1 MTDTILCID
10 IGTSSLKAALLPD
23 NLRAGEIFVSR
34 QYFSQAAVIE
44 NRVAEEWL
52 PCLKAAVAELTAKN
66 PDYAVEAVCV
76 SGNGPTVV
84 SEDGTSLLYNQL
96 FVNGSRGQAGNLNG
110 QKKLALKN
118 TKSLFIPRFCGFKLN
133 FPFSW
138 NDSAHIF
145 GAPEFLI
152 HELTGESVAIL
163 PEERFLPAYWNED
176 ELKKCGFSEDDCK
189 KFPGFV
195 KAGNFVGKVSASAA
209 IATGLLEGT
218 LVFAGAPDFVV
229 ALIGTGTV
237 LPGRLCDRA
246 GTSEGLNLCT
256 SKPVFAEGLR
266 TLPSVVSGLWNVSY
280 LINSSQSLRGHRET
294 SLCENPSHGENPSVN
309 SVASVRKFDE
319 LSHGENSSVNSVASV
334 RKFDELSHGINL
346 LREAALSYGEYFPD
360 FMTITG
366 GQALNDELIAK
377 KEAACGLKIKKMPCA
392 DAELLGDLILA
403 RVGLGDYDDITEA
416 VFAILG

>member
-34 QYFSQAAVIE
+34 QYFSRAAVVE

-76 SGNGPTVV
+76 SGNGPTLV
-84 SEDGTSLLYNQL
+84 SEDFTTLLYNQI
-96 FVNGSRGQAGNLNG
+96 FVCAGVRRSAFKNHDEKNS
-110 QKKLALKN
+110 LKN

-152 HELTGESVAIL
+152 YELTGESVTIL

-294 SLCENPSHGENPSVN
+294 SLCANPSHGENPSV
-309 SVASVRKFDE
+309 ASVRKFEE
-319 LSHGENSSVNSVASV
+319 LS
-334 RKFDELSHGINL
+334 RGINL

-366 GQALNDELIAK
+366 GQALNESLVAQ

>member
-34 QYFSQAAVIE
+34 QYFSQAAVVE

-52 PCLKAAVAELTAKN
+52 PCLATALAELKAKN
-66 PDYAVEAVCV
+66 PDYAIEAVCV

-84 SEDGTSLLYNQL
+84 TDDGTTLLYNQL
-96 FVNGSRGQAGNLNG
+96 FVNGSRGQAGNLSA

-138 NDSAHIF
+138 YTSRYIF

-163 PEERFLPAYWNED
+163 PEERFLPAYWNVE
-176 ELKKCGFSEDDCK
+176 ELEKCGFSEDEYK
-189 KFPGFV
+189 KLPPFV
-195 KAGNFVGKVSASAA
+195 KSGSFVGKVSETAA
-209 IATGLLEGT
+209 IATGILEGT

-237 LPGRLCDRA
+237 LSGRLCDRA

-294 SLCENPSHGENPSVN
+294 SLCENPSHDENPSVNSVVSVRKFDELSHGENPSVN

-319 LSHGENSSVNSVASV
+319 LSHGI
-334 RKFDELSHGINL
+334 KL
-346 LREAALSYGEYFPD
+346 LREAAVSNGEYFPD

>member
-34 QYFSQAAVIE
+34 QYFSQAAVVE

-145 GAPEFLI
+145 GALEFLI

-189 KFPGFV
+189 KFPVFV

-256 SKPVFAEGLR
+256 SKPVFAENLR
-266 TLPSVVSGLWNVSY
+266 TLPSVVSGLWNLSY

-294 SLCENPSHGENPSVN
+294 SLCENSSYGETPSVN

-319 LSHGENSSVNSVASV
+319 LS
-334 RKFDELSHGINL
+334 RGINL
-346 LREAALSYGEYFPD
+346 LREAALSNGEYFPD

-366 GQALNDELIAK
+366 GQALNESLVAQ
-377 KEAACGLKIKKMPCA
+377 KEAACGIKIKKMPCE